1 MKHLKKAVAGFIVT
15 VLLLALCLSLS
26 GCAIG
31 TAMGLLGL
39 SAFEQPEVHEDVS
52 EYSRFFGPEA
62 TERYLSE
69 EALDP
74 AIFPATLTPEMD
86 VREFKMIYYNPWD
99 PQWLGWLTV
108 TYSEADY
115 AREAE
120 RLAAFPR
127 GNYEGIYSVT
137 GFAEEPLA
145 VNVDDYQGFLYAI
158 PTPGEENSV
167 TYVLMEFCN
176 YFYDLDYRDYIPEA
190 YLPLGFDATEDNP
203 YRAVCLK
210 TVGLAAYPEPAD
222 LEAYADY
229 ELARTEVLNRCEKLD
244 AAGLAAQPE
253 AVAAFYR
260 VDAFWTEYSCGG
272 IYGYFANSAGKE
284 YGALLLEDL
293 DRIGASE
300 HRAMLESFLTE
311 NGIDLAELSDFKWS
325 NMSDFT
331 ARINF
336 GDFDYHF
343 SELPPLWKLLTEYA
357 EANSGEFDT
366 KLP

>member
-1 MKHLKKAVAGFIVT
+1 MKRLRKGVAILGVV
-15 VLLLALCLSLS
+15 VLLLSLCLSLS
-26 GCAIG
+26 GCGALALG
-31 TAMGLLGL
+31 FTA
-39 SAFEQPEVHEDVS
+39 AFSDTVHVYEAVS
-52 EYSRFFGPEA
+52 DYGRFFGPEA
-62 TERYLSE
+62 TEHFLSE
-69 EALDP
+69 ETLDP
-74 AIFPATLTPEMD
+74 AIFPAALTPEMD

-108 TYSEADY
+108 AYSEADY

-137 GFAEEPLA
+137 GFPEEPLA
-145 VNVDDYQGFLYAI
+145 VNADDYQGFLYAI

-176 YFYDLDYRDYIPEA
+176 YFYDLKYWDYIPEA
-190 YLPLGFDATEDNP
+190 YLPLGFDATEGNP

-210 TVGLAAYPEPAD
+210 TVGLAAYPEPVD
-222 LEAYADY
+222 PEAYAEY
-229 ELARTEVLNRCEKLD
+229 ERVRSEVLDRCEALD

-253 AVAAFYR
+253 AVAVFYR
-260 VDAFWTEYSCGG
+260 VDEFWTEYSCGG
-272 IYGYFANSAGKE
+272 IYGYFANSAGKAW
-284 YGALLLEDL
+284 GAALLEDL
-293 DRIGASE
+293 ARIGASE

-311 NGIDLAELSDFKWS
+311 NDIDLGDLSAFKWS

-343 SELPPLWKLLTEYA
+343 SELRPLWKVLREYA
-357 EANSGEFDT
+357 EANSGDFDS
-366 KLP
+366 LS

>member
-1 MKHLKKAVAGFIVT
+1 MMKHLKKAAAGFSVT

-26 GCAIG
+26 GCGAI
-31 TAMGLLGL
+31 ALGF
-39 SAFEQPEVHEDVS
+39 STVFGDTVHVYEDVS
-52 EYSRFFGPEA
+52 DYSRFFGPEA
-62 TERYLSE
+62 TEHYIGE
-69 EALDP
+69 ETLDS
-74 AIFPATLTPEMD
+74 AIFPAALTPGMD

-99 PQWLGWLTV
+99 PQWLGYLTV
-108 TYSEADY
+108 AYSEADY
-115 AREAE
+115 ARETE

-145 VNVDDYQGFLYAI
+145 VNVDDYAGFLYAI
-158 PTPGEENSV
+158 PTPGEANSV

-176 YFYDLDYRDYIPEA
+176 YFYDLNYRGYIPED
-190 YLPLGFDATEDNP
+190 YLPLGFDATEGNL
-203 YRAVCLK
+203 YRAMCMK
-210 TVGLAAYPEPAD
+210 TKGLSNNTEPID
-222 LEAYADY
+222 LEAFAAY
-229 ELARTEVLNRCEKLD
+229 EQLRLKVLNRCEKLD

-253 AVAAFYR
+253 AVAVFYR
-260 VDAFWTEYSCGG
+260 LDEFWSEYSCGG

-311 NGIDLAELSDFKWS
+311 NDIDLTELSDFTWS
-325 NMSDFT
+325 NLNALT

-343 SELPPLWKLLTEYA
+343 SELRPLWKLLTEYA
-357 EANSGEFDT
+357 EANSGEFAS
-366 KLP
+366 LP

>member
-1 MKHLKKAVAGFIVT
+1 MKRIHLLRQT
-15 VLLLALCLSLS
+15 LSLLLLLALCLSLS
-26 GCAIG
+26 GCAVG
-31 TAMGLLGL
+31 GALGLLGL
-39 SAFEQPEVHEDVS
+39 SAAEKPEVCEDPA
-52 EYSRFFGPEA
+52 EYGRYFGPGA
-62 TERYLSE
+62 TEAYLAE
-69 EALDP
+69 ESLDP
-74 AIFPATLTPEMD
+74 AIFPAALTPEME
-86 VREFKMIYYNPWD
+86 VREFKMVYYNPWD
-99 PQWLGWLTV
+99 PQWLGYLTV
-108 TYSEADY
+108 AYSEADY

-127 GNYEGIYSVT
+127 GSYEGIYSVT
-137 GFAEEPLA
+137 GFPEEPLA

-158 PTPGEENSV
+158 PTPGEANSV

-176 YFYDLDYRDYIPEA
+176 YFYDLDYRAYIPED
-190 YLPLGFDATEDNP
+190 YLPQGFDATSGNP

-210 TVGLAAYPEPAD
+210 TGGLTQYPEPVD
-222 LEAYADY
+222 LEAYAEY
-229 ELARTEVLNRCEKLD
+229 ELLREEVLRRCEKLD
-244 AAGLAAQPE
+244 TAELTAQPE

-260 VDAFWTEYSCGG
+260 VDAFWTAYYRDG

-300 HRAMLESFLTE
+300 HRAMLERFLTE
-311 NGIDLAELSDFKWS
+311 NDIDLTELSDFKWS

-343 SELPPLWKLLTEYA
+343 GELKPLWKLLTEYA
-357 EANSGEFDT
+357 EANSGEFES
-366 KLP
+366 LS

>member
-1 MKHLKKAVAGFIVT
+1 MKCLRKGVAILGVA
-15 VLLLALCLSLS
+15 VLLLSLCLSLS
-26 GCAIG
+26 GCVFG

-39 SAFEQPEVHEDVS
+39 SQEEEPEVHEDVS
-52 EYSRFFGPEA
+52 EYSRYFGPGA
-62 TERYLSE
+62 TEQFLVDT
-69 EALDP
+69 LDT
-74 AIFPATLTPEMD
+74 AIFPAALTPEMD
-86 VREFKMIYYNPWD
+86 VREFKLVYYNPWD

-108 TYSEADY
+108 AYSEADY
-115 AREAE
+115 ARETE

-137 GFAEEPLA
+137 GFPEEPLA
-145 VNVDDYQGFLYAI
+145 VNVDDYAGFLYAI
-158 PTPGEENSV
+158 PTPGAENSV

-176 YFYDLDYRDYIPEA
+176 YFYDLNYRDYIPEA
-190 YLPLGFDATEDNP
+190 YLPLGFDAAENNP
-203 YRAVCLK
+203 YRAMCMK
-210 TVGLAAYPEPAD
+210 TTGLSNNTEPIDPEAFAAYEQ
-222 LEAYADY
+222 LR
-229 ELARTEVLNRCEKLD
+229 LKVLNRCETLD

-300 HRAMLESFLTE
+300 HRAMLERFLTE
-311 NGIDLAELSDFKWS
+311 NDIDLAELSAFKWS

-343 SELPPLWKLLTEYA
+343 GELKPLWKLLTEYA
-357 EANSGEFDT
+357 EANSGEFDS
-366 KLP
+366 LP